1 MADPGIAA
9 MSCFFLLGIDT
20 GITVEKA
27 SIKMKR
33 LVSVLRKFRKQC
45 AAIEDKYVEPCG
57 YARVLCCVP
66 DGISPIKI
74 LRNRENYL
82 LI

>member
-33 LVSVLRKFRKQC
+33 LVSVLRKFRKQW
-45 AAIEDKYVEPCG
+45 
-57 YARVLCCVP
+57 RL
-66 DGISPIKI
+66 
-74 LRNRENYL
+74 LRINTLNHAGMQECSVVSLTAYHQ
-82 LI
+82 